1 MRPRRTSKHHNVWCA
16 GVFLWIAMI
25 EVIGLAPVPV
35 FAQDLRDGPLI
46 TTIVGGNE
54 LLIPRRY
61 FLPDP
66 PPRKPPV
73 DILLMALLPSLHP
86 MREDNMAEF
95 MATRGYGRIIS
106 IYARDS
112 RQTTTL
118 EFRLNVARKSGA
130 SYERRGD
137 RFGLDVYVPM
147 HFTANQ
153 NNIARQELFLGTEH
167 GVLARSI
174 ECLVDGSVPF
184 SGCHHNFVYRNLF
197 FNLSYGKTQL
207 PNWRKIEESVK
218 RLLDQFGRIA

>member
-1 MRPRRTSKHHNVWCA
+1 MRPHRAAKHNVWRI
-16 GVFLWIAMI
+16 GVFLWIVMI

-35 FAQDLRDGPLI
+35 IAQDLRNGPLV

-61 FLPDP
+61 FLPNP
-66 PPRKPPV
+66 PPGRQPV
-73 DILLMALLPSLHP
+73 DILLTALLPSLHP
-86 MREDNMAEF
+86 MREGNMAEF

-130 SYERRGD
+130 PYESSGD
-137 RFGLDVYVPM
+137 RFGLDLYVPM

-153 NNIARQELFLGTEH
+153 DNIARQELFLGTAH
-167 GVLARSI
+167 GVLVRLI
-174 ECLVDGSVPF
+174 KCLVDESVPF
-184 SGCHHNFVYRNLF
+184 PGCNHDFVYRNLF
-197 FNLSYGKTQL
+197 FELSYGKAQL
-207 PNWRKIEESVK
+207 PNWQKIEESVK
-218 RLLDQFGRIA
+218 RLIDQFGRNA

>member
-1 MRPRRTSKHHNVWCA
+1 MRPRRTSKHNVWCA
-16 GVFLWIAMI
+16 GVFLWIVMI
-25 EVIGLAPVPV
+25 EVIGLAPLPV
-35 FAQDLRDGPLI
+35 IAQDLRDGPLI

-61 FLPDP
+61 FLPHP

-73 DILLMALLPSLHP
+73 DILLTALLPSLHP

-95 MATRGYGRIIS
+95 MATRGHGRIIS

-130 SYERRGD
+130 PYESRGD
-137 RFGLDVYVPM
+137 KFGLDLYVPM

-153 NNIARQELFLGTEH
+153 DNIARQELFIGTEH
-167 GVLARSI
+167 GVLVRI
-174 ECLVDGSVPF
+174 INCLVDGSVPF
-184 SGCHHNFVYRNLF
+184 PGCNHEFVYRNLF
-197 FNLSYGKTQL
+197 FELSYGKTQL
-207 PNWRKIEESVK
+207 PNWRTIEESVE
-218 RLLDQFGRIA
+218 RLIDRFGRNA